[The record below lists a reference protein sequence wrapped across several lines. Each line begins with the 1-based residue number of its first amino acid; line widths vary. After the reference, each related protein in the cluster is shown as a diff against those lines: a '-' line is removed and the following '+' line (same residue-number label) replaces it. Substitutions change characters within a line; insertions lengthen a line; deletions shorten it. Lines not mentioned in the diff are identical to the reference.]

1 MDKPKRVY
9 KHPLVTARID
19 TGLLMQFDAMV
30 AATRPKKSRTEV
42 IELLMR
48 QFVNG
53 DGKLPKPLGYDAIT
67 GEAIWKREVK

>member
-1 MDKPKRVY
+1 MDKPKRIY
-9 KHPLVTARID
+9 KHPLVTARVD
-19 TGLLMQFDAMV
+19 KGLLMQFDAMV
-30 AATRPKKSRTEV
+30 KASKKSRTEV

-53 DGKLPKPLGYDAIT
+53 DGRLPKPLGYDAVT